1 MGINDTNN
9 INSIELSDLIV
20 GEWYKDAL
28 LPLPDGPSARPAPAT
43 GAASPTAP
51 ATAANSPAAAEP
63 QKPAASTPP
72 AQPLAPPPQP
82 PAQPP
87 APAPLAATPPPDP
100 SGYKFL
106 GNNRRKTTLLVHS
119 PGIPFLPDN
128 QLTFLTKILEACRM
142 TLADVAIVNHA
153 AAPVT
158 IAAIKQQLQPKI
170 LLLFGLDPTAI
181 RLPINFPHFKQLSY
195 DDCVYLSSPALD
207 QLVPNTEESKLLKS
221 KLWVCLKTIFDV

>member
-1 MGINDTNN
+1 LLVSGSEKLMGLNDTNN

-20 GEWYKDAL
+20 GELYKDAL
-28 LPLPDGPSARPAPAT
+28 LPLPDGLSARPAPPT
-43 GAASPTAP
+43 G
-51 ATAANSPAAAEP
+51 ANSPAAAGP
-63 QKPAASTPP
+63 QQPTASPSP
-72 AQPLAPPPQP
+72 
-82 PAQPP
+82 
-87 APAPLAATPPPDP
+87 ATPTTQTSPPSET

-106 GNNRRKTTLLVHS
+106 GNNRRKTTLLIHS
-119 PGIPFLPDN
+119 PGTPFLPDN

-170 LLLFGLDPTAI
+170 VLLFGLDPTAI

-207 QLVPNTEESKLLKS
+207 ELVPNTEESKLLKS